1 MYDFKIYES
10 LSEELKILWSKL
22 EKKSNKNFFQSYDY
36 IKSLVELENN
46 LLKIVVVFINN
57 EPVALFPLEIKKY
70 FIFKVLQWIGTK
82 KSDLCNP
89 MISQNVDLCK
99 NKDFFIK
106 TWNNI
111 LAKIGKFDLI
121 FFNNQP
127 EKIQKTLNPFVD
139 LFKTNSFSKVYQIF
153 LPNNYES
160 YINEIKL
167 KDKAHH
173 YELHRTSI
181 KLNKLKENFNVTFV
195 ISDTHSDKII
205 FKEIIKKKINQLEF
219 KNNKHNLDFTFIKVY
234 ENLIK
239 KDKGKYLM
247 FNIKVN
253 DKIISSCFAIIFE
266 NTFYYYIPMLISNE
280 YNNFKPGKILI
291 IKLIKW
297 CFENN
302 IKIFDFGLG
311 EEKYKKHFS
320 NYSLNIHKYI
330 HHRNL
335 KGYFLSLILKLL
347 FFYKTKRL

>member
-10 LSEELKILWSKL
+10 LSEELEILWSKL

-57 EPVALFPLEIKKY
+57 EPVAIFPLEIKKY

-111 LAKIGKFDLI
+111 LAKIGKCDLI

-153 LPNNYES
+153 LPNDYES

-181 KLNKLKENFNVTFV
+181 KLNKLKENFNVSFV
-195 ISDTHSDKII
+195 ISDTHSEKII
-205 FKEIIKKKINQLEF
+205 FKEIIQKKINQLEF
-219 KNNKHNLDFTFIKVY
+219 KNNKHNLDFTFIKLY

-239 KDKGKYLM
+239 KDKGKYFM

-266 NTFYYYIPMLISNE
+266 NTFYYYIPMLISKE
-280 YNNFKPGKILI
+280 YNNYKPGKILI

-297 CFENN
+297 CFENK
-302 IKIFDFGLG
+302 IKTFDFGLG
-311 EEKYKKHFS
+311 EENYKKHFS

-330 HHRNL
+330 YYRNF

-347 FFYKTKRL
+347 FFYKTKKL